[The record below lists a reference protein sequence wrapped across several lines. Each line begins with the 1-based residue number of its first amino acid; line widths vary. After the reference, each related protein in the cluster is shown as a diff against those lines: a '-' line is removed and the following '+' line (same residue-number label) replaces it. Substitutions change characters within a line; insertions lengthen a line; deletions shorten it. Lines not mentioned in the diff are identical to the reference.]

1 MSEEKQLTLNQLLN
15 LDNQQLSVAKVKFN
29 QNNGE
34 VEPINDFLND
44 PEMVNNQW
52 LFWRNKNR
60 YFNVGD
66 LAICLIKLRNDQWLL
81 TTIKKVTKE
90 LDVTKGVNYEGQ
102 ELAEYKALYGRVVLQ
117 YHKGHQVQV
126 RKFQGIED
134 QLIVSQILPTV
145 YDGTVFPGYDNICLS
160 YDQLADI
167 IKKEPMDWINALK
180 AQKAV
185 YLITD
190 KATGKLYVGSATG
203 KEMLL
208 ERWQNYVDNGHGGNK
223 DLVRLVEE
231 EGFDYIKKNFQYSL
245 LENFNSVV
253 DDNIVLEREKWWK
266 KVLRSRE
273 YGYNKN

>member
-1 MSEEKQLTLNQLLN
+1 
-15 LDNQQLSVAKVKFN
+15 
-29 QNNGE
+29 
-34 VEPINDFLND
+34 
-44 PEMVNNQW
+44 MVNNQW
-52 LFWRNKNR
+52 LFWRTEKR

-90 LDVTKGVNYEGQ
+90 LGVTKGVNYKGQ
-102 ELAEYKALYGRVVLQ
+102 ELDEYKALYGRVVLQ

-134 QLIVSQILPTV
+134 ELIVSQILPTV
-145 YDGTVFPGYDNICLS
+145 YDGTAFPGYDNICLS

-223 DLVRLVEE
+223 DLVWLVEE
-231 EGFDYIKKNFQYSL
+231 KGFDYIKKNFQYSL

-253 DDNIVLEREKWWK
+253 DDGIVLRREAWWK
-266 KVLRSRE
+266 KALQSRE

>member
-1 MSEEKQLTLNQLLN
+1 M
-15 LDNQQLSVAKVKFN
+15 
-29 QNNGE
+29 
-34 VEPINDFLND
+34 
-44 PEMVNNQW
+44 
-52 LFWRNKNR
+52 LFR
-60 YFNVGD
+60 
-66 LAICLIKLRNDQWLL
+66 
-81 TTIKKVTKE
+81 
-90 LDVTKGVNYEGQ
+90 
-102 ELAEYKALYGRVVLQ
+102 
-117 YHKGHQVQV
+117 
-126 RKFQGIED
+126 
-134 QLIVSQILPTV
+134 S
-145 YDGTVFPGYDNICLS
+145 
-160 YDQLADI
+160 
-167 IKKEPMDWINALK
+167 
-180 AQKAV
+180 QKAV

>member
-145 YDGTVFPGYDNICLS
+145 YDGTVFPGCDNICLS